1 MNNQISKLT
10 YLLTFNVNIYAE
22 IDNPKTSGSYIIDHN
37 RQPTIHHKI
46 GDTLEISEEA
56 FMKFIEYVCSVAG
69 IHNTKV
75 IYLNTIIDIEFICCH

>member
-46 GDTLEISEEA
+46 GDTLEIS
-56 FMKFIEYVCSVAG
+56 
-69 IHNTKV
+69 
-75 IYLNTIIDIEFICCH
+75 